1 MITERLK
8 IWILLLVVAG
18 MRYRHCLGAENGE
31 GIGYRI

>member
-18 MRYRHCLGAENGE
+18 YRYCPGAENGE

>member
-18 MRYRHCLGAENGE
+18 CGTRPALAPKKVE
-31 GIGYRI
+31 G

>member
-18 MRYRHCLGAENGE
+18 CGTCPGAENGE
-31 GIGYRI
+31 GIRYRI